1 MNAQYVHPIRNRLI
15 QSRVLYIQEILRETN
30 YSKSVQIRKTE
41 KN

>member
-15 QSRVLYIQEILRETN
+15 QSSVLYIQEILRETN